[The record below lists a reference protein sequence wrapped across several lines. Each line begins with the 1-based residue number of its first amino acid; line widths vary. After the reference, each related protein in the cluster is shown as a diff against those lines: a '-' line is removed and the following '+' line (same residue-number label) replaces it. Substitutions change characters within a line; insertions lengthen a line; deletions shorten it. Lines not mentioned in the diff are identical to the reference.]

1 LVPASDGS
9 NDGVRVLSPM
19 EGLWLGIGLG
29 DEAVDGFL
37 ERGQGV
43 EDAALQAPFG
53 EPGEEPLDC
62 IDPGCRGRREVE
74 GPVRMAAEPL
84 DELGVLVGGVV
95 VDDSVH
101 QLADRHLGPR
111 RR

>member
-1 LVPASDGS
+1 
-9 NDGVRVLSPM
+9 M

-53 EPGEEPLDC
+53 EPGEEPSIAC
-62 IDPGCRGRREVE
+62 IAMHRGLLLPNSITASEKSNPGAGISVPAVMTASSRRV
-74 GPVRMAAEPL
+74 A
-84 DELGVLVGGVV
+84 
-95 VDDSVH
+95 
-101 QLADRHLGPR
+101 
-111 RR
+111 